1 MANDEKLFRK
11 EVLDR
16 LASPEQLNTI
26 MQVTDARIWLALLG
40 CALVVATA
48 ILWGIFGSV
57 PNRVHGSG
65 ILIHSAGLADVV
77 STGNG
82 QIIGLEVEVG
92 DQIRKGDAIAR
103 VAQPELVAQIE
114 ALRASV
120 VELRVGLEK
129 SRRLGTQDEQLRQSV
144 SSSERVSL
152 SGAIAAT
159 RMQERELEQRVLTQ
173 QELLKKGLVTQESVL
188 ALRQQ
193 LRTAQNSVQQLQAE
207 LQRSSADVFT
217 IQRANQTSIQADT
230 LRIQET
236 ERQIGLLMERLKS
249 QSTIVSPHAGRVV
262 ELRATVGDV
271 LAPGTAIVS
280 LERTADKGS
289 LEALLYVDSKL
300 GKRVQPG
307 MRVKLSPSV
316 VKRERHGVLIGE
328 ITAVEGFASTR
339 LGMMRVLHN
348 ESLVEAFLA
357 DTAAAPMAL
366 RAKLERDDR
375 TPSGYRW
382 SSGTG
387 PDLMLTSGTRLD
399 ADITTS
405 TQHPIALVFTVLNS
419 LD

>member
-1 MANDEKLFRK
+1 MTSDDKLFRK

-26 MQVTDARIWLALLG
+26 LQVTDAKTWLALLA

-48 ILWGIFGSV
+48 IVWGIFGSV
-57 PNRVHGSG
+57 PNRVHASG

-77 STGNG
+77 AVGNG
-82 QIIGLEVEVG
+82 QIIGLDVEVG
-92 DQIRKGDAIAR
+92 DQIRKGDVIAR
-103 VAQPELVAQIE
+103 VAQPEIVAQIE
-114 ALRASV
+114 ALRANV
-120 VELRVGLEK
+120 VELRAGFEK

-152 SGAIAAT
+152 QGAIAAN

-173 QELLKKGLVTQESVL
+173 QELLKKGLVTQESL
-188 ALRQQ
+188 LGLRQQ
-193 LRTAQNSVQQLQAE
+193 LRTTQNSVQQLQAE

-217 IQRANQTSIQADT
+217 VQRANQTSIQADT

-236 ERQIGLLMERLKS
+236 ERQIGLLLERLQA
-249 QSTIVSPHAGRVV
+249 QSRIMSPHAGRVV

-289 LEALLYVDSKL
+289 LEALLYVDSRL

-328 ITAVEGFASTR
+328 ITGVEGFSSTR

-348 ESLVEAFLA
+348 ESLVDAFLA
-357 DTAAAPMAL
+357 ETAAAPMAL
-366 RAKLERDDR
+366 RAKLERDDH

-382 SSGTG
+382 SSGAG
-387 PDLMLTSGTRLD
+387 PDLVLSSGTRLD

-405 TQHPIALVFTVLNS
+405 TQHPIALVFTILNA

>member
-1 MANDEKLFRK
+1 MTSNDKLFRK

-26 MQVTDARIWLALLG
+26 MQVTDPKAWLALTG
-40 CALVVATA
+40 CALLAVTA
-48 ILWGIFGSV
+48 VLWGVYGSV
-57 PNRVHGSG
+57 PNRVHAIG

-77 STGNG
+77 ATGNG

-92 DQIRKGDAIAR
+92 DAIRKDEVIAK
-103 VAQPELVAQIE
+103 VAQPELTAQIE
-114 ALRASV
+114 ALRANV
-120 VELRVGLEK
+120 VELRLGLEK

-144 SSSERVSL
+144 SSSERISL
-152 SGAIAAT
+152 QGAIAAN
-159 RMQERELEQRVLTQ
+159 RMQQRELEQRVLTQ

-188 ALRQQ
+188 GLRQQ
-193 LRTAQNSVQQLQAE
+193 LRTTQNSVQQLQAE

-217 IQRANQTSIQADT
+217 IQRANQTSLQADT

-236 ERQIGLLMERLKS
+236 ERQIGLLLERLTA
-249 QSTIVSPHAGRVV
+249 QSTILSPHAGRVV

-271 LAPGTAIVS
+271 IAAGTPIVS

-289 LEALLYVDSKL
+289 LEALLYVDSRL

-316 VKRERHGVLIGE
+316 VKRERHGVILGE
-328 ITAVEGFASTR
+328 ITGVEGFASTR

-348 ESLVEAFLA
+348 EALVAAFLA
-357 DTAAAPMAL
+357 ETSPAPIAL
-366 RAKLERDDR
+366 RAKLERDDQ

-382 SSGTG
+382 SSGKG
-387 PDLMLTSGTRLD
+387 PEVLLSSGTRLE

-405 TQHPIALVFTVLNS
+405 TQHSIAFVFTILNA

>member
-1 MANDEKLFRK
+1 MASDEKLFRK

-26 MQVTDARIWLALLG
+26 MQVTDAKTWLALVA

-48 ILWGIFGSV
+48 IAWGILGSV
-57 PNRVHGSG
+57 PNRVHASG
-65 ILIHSAGLADVV
+65 LLIHSAGLADVV
-77 STGNG
+77 ATGNG
-82 QIIGLEVEVG
+82 QIIALEVEVG
-92 DQIRKGDAIAR
+92 DPIRKGDAIAR

-120 VELRVGLEK
+120 VELRIGLEK

-152 SGAIAAT
+152 QGTIAAT
-159 RMQERELEQRVLTQ
+159 RMQQRELEQRVLTQ
-173 QELLKKGLVTQESVL
+173 QELLKKGLVTQESLL

-193 LRTAQNSVQQLQAE
+193 LRTAENSVQQLQAE

-217 IQRANQTSIQADT
+217 VQRANQTSIQADT

-236 ERQIGLLMERLKS
+236 ERQIGLLMERLQA
-249 QSTIVSPHAGRVV
+249 QSTILSPHEGRIV

-271 LAPGTAIVS
+271 LAPGTPIVS
-280 LERTADKGS
+280 LERTAGKGS
-289 LEALLYVDSKL
+289 LEAVLYVDSKL

-348 ESLVEAFLA
+348 ESLVDAFLA
-357 DTAAAPMAL
+357 ETGAAPLAL
-366 RAKLERDDR
+366 RAKLERDER

-387 PDLMLTSGTRLD
+387 PDLVLSSGTRLD

-405 TQHPIALVFTVLNS
+405 TQHPIALVFTILNA